1 MQKQIT
7 IRQNNRALQMVVPVE
22 FVRAF
27 GLNAGDSVLWSTDG
41 HTVALKFFRVTKIET
56 PALME
61 QEAAVEAT

>member
-1 MQKQIT
+1 
-7 IRQNNRALQMVVPVE
+7 MVVPVE